1 VRIDTTNTWFSRQP
15 WWAKALVVV
24 LVLIVLFLGA
34 TGCSPLGIPTAE
46 TARVDG
52 AGASAAQTSTVA
64 TAPAAG
70 APAAAPSAPTAEEPS
85 GLTPGAMIPAT
96 VVRVVDGDTAVF
108 RLSNGTQEKVR
119 FIGVNTPEST
129 TKIEPYGKEAGK
141 YTTQKLSV
149 GRKVF
154 LEKDVEAR
162 DRYGRLLAYV
172 WLDKPTAITTGEV
185 RIKMFNA
192 KLANDGYAQQM
203 TIPPNVKYAE
213 YFRTFVGEARSAGRG
228 LWSGQPAEPLTAA
241 GAAAAAG
248 AVGAA
253 GSAPGAGASVSVPGG
268 SLANA
273 AYVGNANTRKF
284 HKPSCSSVTQM
295 SASHRVALSSR
306 AQAISQGYA
315 PCGNCRP

>member
-1 VRIDTTNTWFSRQP
+1 MRIDTTNTWFSRQP
-15 WWAKALVVV
+15 WGVKALVVV

-52 AGASAAQTSTVA
+52 VAASAAPTSA
-64 TAPAAG
+64 TATTPVAG
-70 APAAAPSAPTAEEPS
+70 APAVAAPAEPTAEEPS
-85 GLTPGAMIPAT
+85 GLTPGAMIAAS

-129 TKIEPYGKEAGK
+129 TKIEPYGKEASK
-141 YTTQKLSV
+141 YTTQKLWV

-162 DRYGRLLAYV
+162 DRYGRLLAYI
-172 WLDKPTAITTGEV
+172 WLDKPTAITSGEV
-185 RIKMFNA
+185 RVKMFNA

-213 YFRTFVGEARSAGRG
+213 YFRTFCGEARSAGRG
-228 LWSGQPAEPLTAA
+228 LWADQPAEALTAA

-248 AVGAA
+248 AAGAA
-253 GSAPGAGASVSVPGG
+253 GSAPGAGTSVSG

-273 AYVGNANTRKF
+273 AYVGNSNTRKF
-284 HKPSCSSVTQM
+284 HKPSCSSVAQM
-295 SASHRVALSSR
+295 SADHRVALSSR
-306 AQAISQGYA
+306 AQAISQGYV